1 MLNETKSNTETAT
14 QNQENK
20 RDMDTV
26 NFDQIAANL
35 HIVQEQVKELEH
47 ALSLARG
54 TGDHTEKA
62 EQAAKE
68 QAPLKEKRPVGR
80 PPKVKDPR
88 SLIEKVLHGQSLNV
102 AGIAKA
108 TGMQTAK
115 ITEAVKTLKH
125 DKKIANVGS
134 EDFPKWTY
142 RIGDHTE
149 TQVLINEI
157 KRLISERPMSTQELL
172 DVTGARLTRVSGALV
187 HLQRTETQLL
197 NLGTQRRARWFLV
210 GEGVTLA
217 KLPPKGVAQ
226 PS

>member
-1 MLNETKSNTETAT
+1 MLNETKPNTETT
-14 QNQENK
+14 TENQEK
-20 RDMDTV
+20 KVDTV
-26 NFDQIAANL
+26 DFEQIEQNL
-35 HIVQEQVKELEH
+35 HIVQEQVKELEQ
-47 ALSLARG
+47 ALTRARG

-62 EQAAKE
+62 KA
-68 QAPLKEKRPVGR
+68 LTEKRPVGR
-80 PPKVKDPR
+80 PPKVKDPKA
-88 SLIEKVLHGQSLNV
+88 LIERVLRGQSLNV

-108 TGMQTAK
+108 TGMQTTK
-115 ITEAVKTLKH
+115 IVEVVKALKH

-149 TQVLINEI
+149 TQALINEV

-217 KLPPKGVAQ
+217 KLPPKGVVQ